1 MTPKEK
7 ARELVNRMYSVQ
19 DPEVNG
25 SLYDAI
31 DCALIAVDEIIKNT
45 TACYEDCFNHDH
57 WEGGYNTKLSQEM
70 VNYWIAVKLEIEN
83 I

>member
-7 ARELVNRMYSVQ
+7 ARELVNRMYAVQ
-19 DPEVNG
+19 DPEVKG
-25 SLYDAI
+25 SMYDAI

-45 TACYEDCFNHDH
+45 TACYEDCFNHPQ
-57 WEGGYNTKLSQEM
+57 WQGGYDTKASKKTID
-70 VNYWIAVKLEIEN
+70 YWKAVKLEIEN